1 MEDKLLGI
9 EQRYEEIHKELA
21 EVGQDYQRAADLG
34 KERAEIISARLTWAK
49 SAQNLS
55 RSLKLIVRIR
65 LPGMSLSKH
74 KT

>member
-21 EVGQDYQRAADLG
+21 EVLG
-34 KERAEIISARLTWAK
+34 RIISARLTWAK